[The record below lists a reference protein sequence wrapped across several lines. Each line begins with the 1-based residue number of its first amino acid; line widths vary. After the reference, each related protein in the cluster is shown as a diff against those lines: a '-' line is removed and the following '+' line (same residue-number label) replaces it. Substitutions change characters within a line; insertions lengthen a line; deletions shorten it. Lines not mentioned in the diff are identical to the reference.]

1 MTETDKAQAPAAK
14 AKKEKP
20 PAPEDKPFTEFM
32 EQDFLPTLKTAFT
45 AAGLTDM
52 DLAFVKK
59 PVDLT
64 GFSNSTAYWQVEGQW
79 QQGARRFNLYWFDE
93 SLKGQK
99 GFSATT
105 YGSQPST
112 LESFMIDERKV
123 TLDLIVLYTLQRIN
137 GEKWLGRN

>member
-1 MTETDKAQAPAAK
+1 MTETDKAKAPAAK

-20 PAPEDKPFTEFM
+20 PAPEDKPFTAFM
-32 EQDFLPTLKTAFT
+32 EQDFLPNLKTAFT
-45 AAGLTDM
+45 EAGLTDM

-79 QQGARRFNLYWFDE
+79 QQGSRRFNLYWFDE

-137 GEKWLGRN
+137 SEKWLGRN